1 MIALHTAIHTIAHL
15 FNVEWCVNARVN
27 KSDSYSIALS
37 RLGDKPGETYLNFA
51 REEIPNPEGGL
62 YVAVTR
68 VAGITGIVITLCL
81 ILIITSSAKTI
92 RRSYF
97 EVFWYTHHLFVIFFI
112 GLAIHGAERIV
123 RQQTQESLDKDNPE
137 KCDKDPSEWGKP
149 GKCAIPQFAGNPP
162 MVCIVHCYNY
172 NFFTNN
178 LPTVSQKYV
187 QMS

>member
-1 MIALHTAIHTIAHL
+1 MPRFSKSEELSFLLLNGLDLHFL
-15 FNVEWCVNARVN
+15 
-27 KSDSYSIALS
+27 
-37 RLGDKPGETYLNFA
+37 
-51 REEIPNPEGGL
+51 
-62 YVAVTR
+62 
-68 VAGITGIVITLCL
+68 
-81 ILIITSSAKTI
+81 
-92 RRSYF
+92 RR
-97 EVFWYTHHLFVIFFI
+97 
-112 GLAIHGAERIV
+112 RIV